1 MKMRTFVVI
10 GAVTLL
16 GCFTVS
22 AAQAACTGSNGR
34 GWASGNGAGK
44 FEMVAADK
52 SCQIGLTNVIDDRT
66 NAKIPATNVVVTQ
79 PPKSGTV
86 NVTSTGLIYKPKKG
100 FMGSD
105 TFCTKNTTPKVPGVT
120 LSGCITVSVK

>member
-1 MKMRTFVVI
+1 MRTFVAI

-16 GCFTVS
+16 GCFTFS

-52 SCQIGLTNVIDDRT
+52 TCQIGLTNVIDDQT
-66 NAKIPATNVVVTQ
+66 KTKIPATNVVITKT
-79 PPKSGTV
+79 PKSGTV
-86 NVTSTGLIYKPKKG
+86 SVKSNGLVYTPKKG
-100 FMGSD
+100 FTGDD
-105 TFCTKNTTPKVPGVT
+105 TFCTKNTTPKSPGVT